1 MNNTNKLFPPSN
13 YSSYLLVIRELC
25 SLLKS
30 YQQNNKNR
38 GKKIGFSDKFFI
50 TCTLKKVYRKW
61 H

>member
-30 YQQNNKNR
+30 YQQSNKNG

>member
-1 MNNTNKLFPPSN
+1 M
-13 YSSYLLVIRELC
+13 LVISELC